1 MDVRLDLRLSGM
13 CQLSLNS
20 LKTGYVVD
28 DIGFL
33 GFRDFIG

>member
-1 MDVRLDLRLSGM
+1 MDSPVRLDLRLGGM

-28 DIGFL
+28 DIGS
-33 GFRDFIG
+33 RV